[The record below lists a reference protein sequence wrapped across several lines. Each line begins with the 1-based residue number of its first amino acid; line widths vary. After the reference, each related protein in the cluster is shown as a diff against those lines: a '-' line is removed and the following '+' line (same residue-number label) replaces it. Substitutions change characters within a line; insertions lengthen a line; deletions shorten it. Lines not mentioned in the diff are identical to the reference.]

1 MCTLFSGDWLKMVD
15 DNVETLD
22 AKIASLV
29 EQNSALGNR
38 IKELETFKTK
48 VEEQEKI
55 IKDLREANMKLIK
68 SFPTEPT
75 TTNNTPS
82 LDKMTD
88 RDKYTYL
95 KDLAVSSITAV
106 KK

>member
-1 MCTLFSGDWLKMVD
+1 MVE
-15 DNVETLD
+15 DNAESLD
-22 AKIASLV
+22 AKIVSLV

-55 IKDLREANMKLIK
+55 IKELRDANMKLIK

-75 TTNNTPS
+75 TTNNTIS
-82 LDKMTD
+82 LDKLSES
-88 RDKYTYL
+88 DKYTYL

-106 KK
+106 RK

>member
-1 MCTLFSGDWLKMVD
+1 MVD
-15 DNVETLD
+15 DNVESLD
-22 AKIASLV
+22 AKIVSLV

-75 TTNNTPS
+75 TTNNPIS
-82 LDKMTD
+82 LDKLSES
-88 RDKYTYL
+88 DKYTYL
-95 KDLAVSSITAV
+95 KDLAVSSITAIR
-106 KK
+106 K

>member
-1 MCTLFSGDWLKMVD
+1 MD
-15 DNVETLD
+15 ETNAETVD
-22 AKIASLV
+22 AKLVSLV

-55 IKDLREANMKLIK
+55 IKDLRDANMKLIK

-75 TTNNTPS
+75 TTNNTIS
-82 LDKMTD
+82 LDKLSES
-88 RDKYTYL
+88 DKYAYL
-95 KDLAVSSITAV
+95 KDLAVSSITA
-106 KK
+106 KSK

>member
-1 MCTLFSGDWLKMVD
+1 MGDT
-15 DNVETLD
+15 NVESMD
-22 AKIASLV
+22 SKIASLV
-29 EQNSALGNR
+29 EQNSVLGNR

-55 IKDLREANMKLIK
+55 IKELRDANMKLIK

-75 TTNNTPS
+75 TINNAPS

-88 RDKYTYL
+88 RDKYSYL
-95 KDLAVSSITAV
+95 KDLAVSSITANS
-106 KK
+106 KG

>member
-1 MCTLFSGDWLKMVD
+1 MCTLFSGDWLKMVE
-15 DNVETLD
+15 DNVESLD
-22 AKIASLV
+22 AKIVSLV

-38 IKELETFKTK
+38 VKELETFKTK

-75 TTNNTPS
+75 TINNTPS

>member
-1 MCTLFSGDWLKMVD
+1 MCTLFSGDWLKMD
-15 DNVETLD
+15 DSNVESLD
-22 AKIASLV
+22 AKIVSLV

-55 IKDLREANMKLIK
+55 IKELRDANMKLIK

-75 TTNNTPS
+75 TTNNTIS
-82 LDKMTD
+82 LDKLSES
-88 RDKYTYL
+88 DKYTYL
-95 KDLAVSSITAV
+95 KDLAVSSITANS
-106 KK
+106 K